1 MRKTIAFVL
10 IAAFWLSYIFLPIPF
25 LPEGTI
31 EAAAEETETD
41 TASDSDPAAASLGIT
56 SPGAILMETRTGQ
69 ILYEQG
75 SHKQLRPASVT
86 KIMTILLAYEA
97 VRDGKAT
104 MDDMVT
110 VSDNAAGYGGSTI
123 LLESG
128 EQIALKN
135 LIKGMCIASGNDA
148 AIATAE
154 YIGGSQEGFVAL
166 MNQRAQE
173 LGMNDTHFVN
183 PCGLDADG
191 HVTSAHDIA
200 LMSRELLNHFP
211 EVTEYTTTWHEM
223 MPHVWR
229 SGPGE
234 TDMANT
240 NKMIQSYEGMTGLK
254 TGFTRLAK
262 YSLSGTATRGDL
274 SLIAVIMGAETKEIR
289 TSEVTALLNYGF
301 GNYGFLNLE
310 TDGTQADTLTIS
322 GSNIQQLPVLIQG
335 NVGVLT
341 NKGQSLD
348 PSSLQTEIVYAE
360 PVSLPV
366 KAGDPIGEIIY
377 RSESQ
382 EIARLPLVAGC
393 DAERAGFIQILSQLT
408 GRLLGRP
415 ARQDQTPSPAD
426 ESLPEN

>member
-1 MRKTIAFVL
+1 
-10 IAAFWLSYIFLPIPF
+10 
-25 LPEGTI
+25 
-31 EAAAEETETD
+31 
-41 TASDSDPAAASLGIT
+41 
-56 SPGAILMETRTGQ
+56 
-69 ILYEQG
+69 
-75 SHKQLRPASVT
+75 
-86 KIMTILLAYEA
+86 
-97 VRDGKAT
+97 
-104 MDDMVT
+104 
-110 VSDNAAGYGGSTI
+110 
-123 LLESG
+123 
-128 EQIALKN
+128 
-135 LIKGMCIASGNDA
+135 
-148 AIATAE
+148 
-154 YIGGSQEGFVAL
+154 
-166 MNQRAQE
+166 
-173 LGMNDTHFVN
+173 
-183 PCGLDADG
+183 
-191 HVTSAHDIA
+191 
-200 LMSRELLNHFP
+200 
-211 EVTEYTTTWHEM
+211 M

-322 GSNIQQLPVLIQG
+322 GSNIQQLPVHIQG

>member
-1 MRKTIAFVL
+1 MTGVQTCA
-10 IAAFWLSYIFLPIPF
+10 LPIF
-25 LPEGTI
+25 